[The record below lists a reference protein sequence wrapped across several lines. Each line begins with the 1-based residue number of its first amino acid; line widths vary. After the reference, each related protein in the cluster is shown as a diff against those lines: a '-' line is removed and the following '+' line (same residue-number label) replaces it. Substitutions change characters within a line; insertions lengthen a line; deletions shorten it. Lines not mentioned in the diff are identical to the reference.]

1 MMQTYNE
8 ILCYYATIKTKS
20 GEQGFANTKCI
31 RNTQRACQMY
41 KSPGFTPISLRQSLQ
56 MRLGRLHT
64 SQVILMHQPDC
75 ENFKIK
81 ASYETVCIVLHLI
94 RI

>member
-41 KSPGFTPISLRQSLQ
+41 KSPGFTPISLR
-56 MRLGRLHT
+56 R
-64 SQVILMHQPDC
+64 
-75 ENFKIK
+75 
-81 ASYETVCIVLHLI
+81 
-94 RI
+94 